1 MQEGDIE
8 GDGMG
13 RVEIDRFLIK
23 NYANVNAVWNY
34 LKSEGNREKLVDPH
48 VAQISGRPGQIM
60 LQAVADLVIRPFI
73 PHLRNPEEWLDLYVS
88 RSFADFVKG
97 ITMFEEDCIP
107 AEVTELS
114 RRARNS
120 MNCYIERLIYN
131 HMWTNTHRR
140 MQNDGHR
147 VALLETERRL
157 FKSCHHPVAT
167 IITDTNVTFGDYAI
181 PIELKITY
189 MQGSVI
195 ASEVYTRT
203 VDGAMYTPDVVCI
216 RTEADSMTNVTRSFR
231 WVQNYQNKNPRRF
244 ADNAASTADVEASD
258 TSLASDASGGGP
270 RRRRRPTARESIALN
285 GRCTHSNENIFTTT
299 HLRH

>member
-1 MQEGDIE
+1 
-8 GDGMG
+8 MG
-13 RVEIDRFLIK
+13 RVKIDRFLIK

-34 LKSEGNREKLVDPH
+34 LKSEENREKLVDPH
-48 VAQISGRPGQIM
+48 ETQRGRGGRQIM
-60 LQAVADLVIRPFI
+60 LQTVADLVIRPFI

-97 ITMFEEDCIP
+97 ITMFEEEGLP
-107 AEVTELS
+107 EEVAELS

-131 HMWTNTHRR
+131 HMWTNAHRR

-157 FKSCHHPVAT
+157 FESCYHPVVT
-167 IITDTNVTFGDYAI
+167 MITDTNVTFGDYAI
-181 PIELKITY
+181 PIEINITY

-203 VDGAMYTPDVVCI
+203 VDGAMYAPDVVCI

-270 RRRRRPTARESIALN
+270 RRHRRPKARESIALN